1 VDNSFENAVK
11 LAKQGN
17 KEEAYQILLYLTRH
31 QPRNPKLWLWMSEV
45 VDDWKAKRWCLE
57 NVLAYD
63 PGNRLAHLGLA
74 HLSKREKAV
83 ADQEFP
89 IISTTTPS
97 SAHS

>member
-1 VDNSFENAVK
+1 MVDHTFENAVT
-11 LAKQGN
+11 LAKQGR

-45 VDDWKAKRWCLE
+45 VDDWKAKQWCLE

-63 PGNRLAHLGLA
+63 PDNRLAQLGLA
-74 HLSKREKAV
+74 HLSKREEPLP
-83 ADQEFP
+83 DQELP

-97 SAHS
+97 SAH